1 MDLKLDPTRA
11 ALLVVDIQD
20 RLAAAM
26 PPDGRAQAERN
37 VVILIEA
44 ARRLGMPIVASE
56 QYPRG
61 LGPTV
66 QVLQETLAAAS
77 IRGPTVQVLQETLA
91 AAEQAGATVRRFEK
105 VEFAA
110 PQAPAWEGIWSDL
123 RREQWIVTGMETH
136 VCVYQSVRDLVAR
149 GAVVH
154 TPVDAVTSRTPE
166 NKGIGLT
173 LIERA
178 GGIVTSTETV
188 VFDALQRAGTE
199 DFRAL
204 SRLIK

>member
-1 MDLKLDPTRA
+1 MDLRVDPARA

-26 PPDGRAQAERN
+26 PAEGRALLERN
-37 VVILIEA
+37 VLILIEA

-56 QYPRG
+56 QYPKG

-66 QVLQETLAAAS
+66 PALQEA
-77 IRGPTVQVLQETLA
+77 LA
-91 AAEQAGATVRRFEK
+91 AAEQAGAVVRRFEK

-110 PQAPAWEGIWSDL
+110 PQAPAWDGIWEDL
-123 RREQWIVTGMETH
+123 RRQQWIVTGMEAH
-136 VCVYQSVRDLVAR
+136 VCVYQSIRELAGR

-154 TPVDAVTSRTPE
+154 APGDAVISRTPE
-166 NKGIGLT
+166 NKAVGLA

-178 GGIVTSTETV
+178 GGVVTSTETV